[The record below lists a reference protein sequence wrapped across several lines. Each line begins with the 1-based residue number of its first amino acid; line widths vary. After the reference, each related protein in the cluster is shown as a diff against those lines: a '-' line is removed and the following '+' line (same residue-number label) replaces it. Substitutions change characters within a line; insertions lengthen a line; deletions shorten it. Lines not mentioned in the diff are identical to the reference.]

1 MDVTPDDWCCGCI
14 NAAAVDNLVLGMGD
28 NLFAPNALV
37 TREQVAAMVANAL
50 GSKAPTVNGTELN
63 SFTDRSA
70 VSGWAFTGMEEAVK
84 AGIVSGMTPDTLDP
98 LANATR
104 AQAPAMIYKLLGVL
118 DK

>member
-1 MDVTPDDWCCGCI
+1 
-14 NAAAVDNLVLGMGD
+14 
-28 NLFAPNALV
+28 
-37 TREQVAAMVANAL
+37 
-50 GSKAPTVNGTELN
+50 
-63 SFTDRSA
+63 
-70 VSGWAFTGMEEAVK
+70 MEEAVK

>member
-1 MDVTPDDWCCGCI
+1 MLSAAPGQVSRDNLDQKDKVAKALGNKTP
-14 NAAAVDNLVLGMGD
+14 AVD
-28 NLFAPNALV
+28 
-37 TREQVAAMVANAL
+37 
-50 GSKAPTVNGTELN
+50 GTELD
-63 SFTDRSA
+63 SFSDKSDVSSWA
-70 VSGWAFTGMEEAVK
+70 VTGMEQAVK